1 MKTACALGV
10 LVLGLSLWCIVC
22 FRQAC
27 VTGEFALAYSHNH
40 VNIMTGRQRCT
51 P

>member
-1 MKTACALGV
+1 MRMRAL
-10 LVLGLSLWCIVC
+10 LGSLALTLLLLLGVC

-40 VNIMTGRQRCT
+40 VHIM
-51 P
+51 